1 MAASFPIHLTIVAT
15 HKHPAH
21 THTHTASG
29 TAGNSAHYPS
39 YAVSSMAPIDPESG
53 LPKYKGKKRGRKPK
67 KRQRLHDP
75 NKPKRRH
82 TAYTLFV
89 QQHYPSLKEMQ
100 PELQSKDII
109 QLVAR
114 QWASIND
121 VEKAGWKQRA
131 MDAHDDEEDD
141 DEEGEAPVAEEVEQ
155 HLEEEFEEVEM
166 PKKRGRG
173 RPRKN
178 A

>member
-1 MAASFPIHLTIVAT
+1 
-15 HKHPAH
+15 
-21 THTHTASG
+21 
-29 TAGNSAHYPS
+29 
-39 YAVSSMAPIDPESG
+39 MAPIDPESG

-114 QWASIND
+114 QWAAMND

-131 MDAHDDEEDD
+131 LDAHDNDEEADD
-141 DEEGEAPVAEEVEQ
+141 SPVAAEVEE
-155 HLEEEFEEVEM
+155 HLEEEFEEDEEEEVV

>member
-1 MAASFPIHLTIVAT
+1 
-15 HKHPAH
+15 
-21 THTHTASG
+21 
-29 TAGNSAHYPS
+29 
-39 YAVSSMAPIDPESG
+39 
-53 LPKYKGKKRGRKPK
+53 
-67 KRQRLHDP
+67 
-75 NKPKRRH
+75 
-82 TAYTLFV
+82 
-89 QQHYPSLKEMQ
+89 MQ